1 MCSINISTPPQKILN
16 LVWLITYMLKNV
28 SNASKITQ
36 TPLVQAEEME
46 KLGLL
51 ASSIAHDFNNLLTS
65 ILGHMSL
72 ALMKT
77 AVDNEARPHIE
88 RAMQTA
94 EYASALTAQILNFPQ
109 SHVYNQTNEQIN
121 INDVVKDVLYLM
133 GTVLLKDLDIQ
144 VNLMNPIPM
153 LKISRSHL
161 QQIIMNLIINAAEA
175 IDSPI
180 NGSIVL
186 KTEKYHYSHWSKT
199 INKVGVIK
207 DRPSGDY
214 LILQVSDNGK
224 GMTPETIDNIFN
236 PFFSTK
242 PKGRGLG
249 LATVRDII
257 SAYGG
262 YITVLSQVG
271 EGTVFQI
278 YFPYQP
284 DKYASIH

>member
-1 MCSINISTPPQKILN
+1 
-16 LVWLITYMLKNV
+16 
-28 SNASKITQ
+28 
-36 TPLVQAEEME
+36 
-46 KLGLL
+46 
-51 ASSIAHDFNNLLTS
+51 
-65 ILGHMSL
+65 
-72 ALMKT
+72 
-77 AVDNEARPHIE
+77 
-88 RAMQTA
+88 
-94 EYASALTAQILNFPQ
+94 
-109 SHVYNQTNEQIN
+109 
-121 INDVVKDVLYLM
+121 M

-175 IDSPI
+175 IDSPV

-186 KTEKYHYSHWSKT
+186 KTEKYHCSHWHKT